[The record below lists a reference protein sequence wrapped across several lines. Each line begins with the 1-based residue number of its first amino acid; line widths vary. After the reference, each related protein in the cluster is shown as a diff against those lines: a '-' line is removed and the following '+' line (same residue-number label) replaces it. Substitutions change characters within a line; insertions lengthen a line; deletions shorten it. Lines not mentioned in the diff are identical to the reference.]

1 MLICVYKTLWLSC
14 KDETGRK
21 MQTTKQVQEGDRLK
35 AILKEASMLSVNEQ
49 EQVLAVIRGMLFTR
63 SCFLEKEEKK

>member
-1 MLICVYKTLWLSC
+1 
-14 KDETGRK
+14 
-21 MQTTKQVQEGDRLK
+21 MQTTKQGQEGDRLK
-35 AILKEASMLSVNEQ
+35 AILEEASMLSVNEQ